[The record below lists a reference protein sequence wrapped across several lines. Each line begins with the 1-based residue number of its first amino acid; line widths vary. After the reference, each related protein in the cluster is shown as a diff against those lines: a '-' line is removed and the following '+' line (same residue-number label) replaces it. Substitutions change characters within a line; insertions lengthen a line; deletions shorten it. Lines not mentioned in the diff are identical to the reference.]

1 MKKISIWLAITL
13 ECACLVSIGFCFGI
27 KTFEGIVAFIVVF
40 WIIAVALLILLRRLD
55 KKATFRNLEIESYS
69 DGDKR
74 AREIL
79 QNFEWSPVNS
89 KLSNE
94 PRYITFRFNCSN
106 VKDFDWMVKYISV
119 TGKYLNGDKD
129 NPYAEMGIY
138 IGDHL
143 YKCHKSN
150 MHYSVTEIYKI

>member
-1 MKKISIWLAITL
+1 MKKISIWLAIIL

-40 WIIAVALLILLRRLD
+40 WIISVALLILLRRLD

-94 PRYITFRFNCSN
+94 TRYITFRFNCSN
-106 VKDFDWMVKYISV
+106 VEDFDWMVKYISV

-150 MHYSVTEIYKI
+150 MHYSVTEIYKL

>member
-13 ECACLVSIGFCFGI
+13 ECTCLVSIGFCFGI
-27 KTFEGIVAFIVVF
+27 KTFEGIVSFIVVF

-55 KKATFRNLEIESYS
+55 KKATFRNLEIKSYS

-74 AREIL
+74 ARVIL

-106 VKDFDWMVKYISV
+106 VEDFDWMVKYISV

>member
-1 MKKISIWLAITL
+1 MKKISIWLAIIL

-27 KTFEGIVAFIVVF
+27 NTFEGIVAFIVVF

-106 VKDFDWMVKYISV
+106 VDDFDWMVKYISV

>member
-1 MKKISIWLAITL
+1 MKIISIWLAVIL
-13 ECACLVSIGFCFGI
+13 ECACLVSIGFCLGI
-27 KTFEGIVAFIVVF
+27 KTFWGIVALIVAF
-40 WIIAVALLILLRRLD
+40 WTIAITLFILLRRFD
-55 KKATFRNLEIESYS
+55 KKATIRNLEIESYS
-69 DGDKR
+69 DGYKR
-74 AREIL
+74 AGEIL
-79 QNFEWSPVNS
+79 QNLEWFPVNS

-94 PRYITFRFNCSN
+94 PRYITFRFNCCN
-106 VKDFDWMVKYISV
+106 LEDFDWIVKYISA

-129 NPYAEMGIY
+129 NPYAEMGVY